1 MTRATSVSSYRR
13 EMDRGAVMT
22 QEELILGF
30 MSKMT
35 PAPRDWT
42 LKELSRALRLEIN
55 AVSGRVNGL
64 KKAGDLIECPKRECR
79 ITGRMV
85 TPVRVHFSIALAG
98 LHRGDEQ

>member
-22 QEELILGF
+22 QEDLILGF

-35 PAPRDWT
+35 PEPRDWT

-55 AVSGRVNGL
+55 AGAGRVNGL

-85 TPVRVHFSIALAG
+85 TPVRVHWDGGF
-98 LHRGDEQ
+98 Q